1 MHIDESKKFDRRN
14 IDRNLK
20 EGVITLK
27 EYEGYLAKL
36 PDASDM
42 IYTPE
47 HLPGEPEGIDAEQ
60 QSDAA
65 GKKRPAKKKAKAKG
79 S

>member
-36 PDASDM
+36 PDASDK

-47 HLPGEPEGIDAEQ
+47 DLPEESEGMEVER

-65 GKKRPAKKKAKAKG
+65 AKKRPAKKKAKAKG
-79 S
+79 N

>member
-14 IDRNLK
+14 IERNLK
-20 EGVITLK
+20 EGIITLK

-36 PDASDM
+36 PDASEK

-47 HLPGEPEGIDAEQ
+47 DLPEDSEGTETERESEAV
-60 QSDAA
+60 
-65 GKKRPAKKKAKAKG
+65 GTKRPAKKKSKTKG
-79 S
+79 N